1 MNITKANIL
10 NYLRLFY
17 DIVEDG
23 WAKDKLSMFFKYC
36 EENPNYA
43 EQLVNEVYKDI
54 PSTEKADIVRFIMFP
69 EEYISY

>member
-1 MNITKANIL
+1 MNITKQNIL

-23 WAKDKLSMFFKYC
+23 WAKDKLSKFFKYC
-36 EENPNYA
+36 EKNPGYA

-54 PSTEKADIVRFIMFP
+54 PSMEKADIVHFIMFP